1 MFLKLE
7 DLTVEQKIGMV
18 LCGRRFGDDDIEFM
32 LELVKKRALGSF
44 QWSLRAPEA
53 NKLLKEA
60 ADYPIIV
67 VNDTERGFPTSELP
81 PIPLVALAAT
91 GKKEY
96 FQAFAKAVVR
106 DAKEAGCNGTWGPVI
121 DILHQDGPI
130 SIPRKLSDDPKKIAE
145 IAEEIARIYNQN
157 HYFSCGKHYPG
168 GAKNLAKNGKSVD
181 THMSACKTYISKE
194 KLVEQNFYPYL
205 HLWKK
210 GLLPS
215 IMIGHGTYPDIDPVY
230 PASLSKK
237 IIDIIRDMGYDGV
250 FFTDSFAMLAILQ
263 EFGEENVYGMAI
275 AAGNDIVLPN
285 YCTSVKDCYEM
296 LLKNYQD
303 GVFTE
308 ERLNEAVRRVLA
320 LQEFIGTEP
329 ENPTTFTE
337 EDERLLRS
345 VAKDCITA
353 VCDEGLTAALP
364 ATDKKRLFIVLT
376 EIGFS
381 EDAAEQEIPTST
393 WYDPQRVTQAIKEN
407 FPDDE
412 IVYLKEFP
420 TAPANDHVLR
430 AATKVDEVVFV
441 SFCDSKPYMGTDCL
455 TRRVEAVMD
464 ALIRSGKMAAV
475 VHFGNPFALTP
486 LNHIPRKIFGYLIP
500 ESQQYAFEVLSG
512 KCEAKGTLPFHIEFE

>member
-7 DLTVEQKIGMV
+7 ELTVEQKIGML
-18 LCGRRFGDDDIEFM
+18 LCGRRFREDDIEFM
-32 LELVKKRALGSF
+32 LELVKKRALGAIQPSI
-44 QWSLRAPEA
+44 RNPKATE
-53 NKLLKEA
+53 LLKNA
-60 ADYPIIV
+60 ADYPLII

-81 PIPLVALAAT
+81 KIPLVALAAT

-106 DAKEAGCNGTWGPVI
+106 DAKEAYCNGTWGPVI
-121 DILHQDGPI
+121 DILKQDGPI
-130 SIPRKLSDDPKKIAE
+130 SIPRKLSDDPKKVAE
-145 IAEEIARIYNQN
+145 IAEEIARIYTQN

-168 GAKNLAKNGKSVD
+168 GPKKSATPGKSVD
-181 THMSACKTYISKE
+181 THMSPCSIHITKE
-194 KLVEQNFYPYL
+194 ELIESNFYPYL

-215 IMIGHGTYPDIDPVY
+215 IMVGHGTYPDIDPVY

-237 IIDIIRDMGYDGV
+237 IIGIIRDMGYDGV
-250 FFTDSFAMLAILQ
+250 FFTDSFAMLSILQ
-263 EFGEENVYGMAI
+263 KFGEENVYGLAI

-285 YCTSVKDCYEM
+285 YNTSVKDCYEM

-320 LQEFIGTEP
+320 LQEFVGTEP

-364 ATDKKRLFIVLT
+364 ETDKKRLFIVLT
-376 EIGFS
+376 EVGFS

-407 FPDDE
+407 FPHDDV
-412 IVYLKEFP
+412 VYLSEFP
-420 TAPANDHVLR
+420 TAPANDRVLR

-441 SFCDSKPYMGTDCL
+441 SFCDSRPYMGTDCL

-464 ALIRSGKMAAV
+464 ALISSKKMAAV

-486 LNHIPRKIFGYLIP
+486 LKHIPRKIFGYLIP
-500 ESQQYAFEVLSG
+500 DSQRHVFEVLSG
-512 KCEAKGTLPFHIEFE
+512 KYEAKGTLPFHIEFE